1 MPQQKNKKIFIYIF
15 LFLIIGTFNNR
26 NLSNFNFPNITN
38 IDVTGL
44 DDENNLKLENDLSFL
59 KISNLFFVDKNKAV
73 ELINS
78 NSLVEKY
85 SVFIRYPSTLNV
97 KIIQTEFVAQIKKD
111 GEHFLLGSNGK
122 LIKNKGPQKNI
133 PFIFGDLNT
142 ISFFELK
149 NAIDET
155 KFGYQKIKNLYFFK
169 SGRWD
174 IETMDGILIRL
185 PKKELKKSLQL
196 LIDVLAQNKDLRIN
210 KIDLRQFNQI
220 VLNE

>member
-1 MPQQKNKKIFIYIF
+1 MPQQKSKKIFIYIF

-38 IDVTGL
+38 IDVKGL
-44 DDENNLKLENDLSFL
+44 DEKNNLKLENDLNFL
-59 KISNLFFVDKNKAV
+59 KISNLFFVDKNKIV
-73 ELINS
+73 EIINS

-85 SVFIRYPSTLNV
+85 SVFIRYPSTLNI
-97 KIIQTEFVAQIKKD
+97 KIIQTEFLAQIKKD
-111 GEHFLLGSNGK
+111 GEYFLLGSNGK
-122 LIKNKGPQKNI
+122 LIKNKKPQKNI
-133 PFIFGDLNT
+133 PFIFGDLNN

-155 KFGYQKIKNLYFFK
+155 KFRYQKIKNLYFFK

-174 IETMDGILIRL
+174 IETVDGILIRL

-196 LIDVLAQNKDLRIN
+196 FIDVLAQNKDLKIN